1 MSKDLELKAWLV
13 QEAAFDYYKHGQKG
27 PVSQDDDVRAYLQLY
42 QLLDDV
48 EANKSQPDELLVG
61 TMSRKIKRQQRTRK
75 VKALSVCLV
84 VALLAAASI
93 ITFFAVA
100 NKSVLLGS
108 VVDAA
113 PWVLMAVTITAI
125 VITALGF
132 NKILIRRR

>member
-1 MSKDLELKAWLV
+1 MSNDLEQKLWLT
-13 QEAAFDYYKHGQKG
+13 QETAFNDFKSGQPNPELQNEESQAYYH
-27 PVSQDDDVRAYLQLY
+27 LY
-42 QLLDDV
+42 QLLDDAEV
-48 EANKSQPDELLVG
+48 GKFEPDQSLV
-61 TMSRKIKRQQRTRK
+61 SIVSCKLKRQKQAQK
-75 VKALSVCLV
+75 VKALTAWLV
-84 VALLAAASI
+84 IAMLSAASL
-93 ITFFAVA
+93 ITFFALA

>member
-1 MSKDLELKAWLV
+1 MSNDLDQKLWLTQETAFNDFKSGQPNSELQNEERQA
-13 QEAAFDYYKHGQKG
+13 YYH
-27 PVSQDDDVRAYLQLY
+27 LY
-42 QLLDDV
+42 QLLDDAEV
-48 EANKSQPDELLVG
+48 GKFEPDQSLGSIV
-61 TMSRKIKRQQRTRK
+61 SRKLKRQKQAQK
-75 VKALSVCLV
+75 VKALTAWLV
-84 VALLAAASI
+84 IAMLSAASL